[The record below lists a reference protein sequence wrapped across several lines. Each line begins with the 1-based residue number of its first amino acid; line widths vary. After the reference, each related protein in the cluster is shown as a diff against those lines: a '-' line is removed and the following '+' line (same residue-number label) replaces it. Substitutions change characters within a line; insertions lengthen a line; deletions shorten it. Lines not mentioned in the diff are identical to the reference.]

1 MPQPI
6 DTVTRVLN
14 HQPADLIP
22 KGELFINQSFLDHYF
37 GKFKG
42 EYIRQLQTAGES
54 LGLSLI
60 GVELSPPWFDSFS
73 GNKQYKKLEP
83 CFLVGCLSG
92 PVAGLIETR
101 GYFNV
106 FLSMK
111 KNRTLFPAREATLL
125 REVEK
130 KTEEARNSGFSAIAV
145 LDDIA
150 GNKGLLFSASDFLE
164 LVWPTYRQMAQIIK
178 GKGLYAFFHSDGN
191 IRGII
196 PNLIEAGFDC
206 LHPVD
211 TRAGMNLFDL
221 NEKFGRQISFMGHI
235 DLLAWGEDRIAQEI
249 RRAEKD
255 FNNGGLIF
263 GSSGGLSLETAEAKL
278 DLLYPQWN
286 SKEAH
291 P

>member
-6 DTVTRVLN
+6 ETVTRVLN
-14 HQPADLIP
+14 HKLADPIP
-22 KGELFINQSFLDHYF
+22 KGELFINKSFLDRYF
-37 GKFKG
+37 GKFTG
-42 EYIRQLQTAGES
+42 EYVLQLQAAGES

-60 GVELSPPWFDSFS
+60 GVDLSSSWFDSLS
-73 GNKQYKKLEP
+73 GNKPYKKLEAY
-83 CFLVGCLSG
+83 FLVGYLSG
-92 PVAGLIETR
+92 PVAGLIETH

-111 KNRTLFPAREATLL
+111 NNRSLFPAREATLL
-125 REVEK
+125 KEVEK
-130 KTEEARNSGFSAIAV
+130 KAKEAQNNGFHAIAV
-145 LDDIA
+145 TDDIA
-150 GNKGLLFSASDFLE
+150 GSKGLLFSSRDFLE
-164 LVWPTYRQMAQIIK
+164 LVWPTYQQMAHIIK
-178 GKGLYAFFHSDGN
+178 GRGLYAFFHSDGN
-191 IRGII
+191 ISGII

-211 TRAGMNLFDL
+211 TRAGMNLFEL
-221 NEKFGRQISFMGHI
+221 NKKFGRQISFMGHI
-235 DLLAWGEDRIAQEI
+235 DLLAWSEDRIAQEI
-249 RRAEKD
+249 RRAEKE